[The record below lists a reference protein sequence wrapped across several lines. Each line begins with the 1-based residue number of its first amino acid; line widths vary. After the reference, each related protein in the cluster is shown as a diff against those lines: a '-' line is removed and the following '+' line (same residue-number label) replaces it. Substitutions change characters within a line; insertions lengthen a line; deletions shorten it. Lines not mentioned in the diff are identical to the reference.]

1 MVGGVR
7 AQVTGRNGK
16 WVGPVAIVFVVVG
29 LLVLALFAALHRY
42 LWIRLVR
49 DTTGPGTV
57 LRRLGT
63 AIAVVG
69 PLLTLATFVGARS
82 GLPIGVVRVIAWPG
96 YLWAVLFLYLL
107 LAVLVGEV
115 LRPLLVRI
123 ACGRG
128 KRRREEVAAA
138 EPGAEGAVAPA
149 AGAGGAAT
157 TAASAAGA
165 VATAVPVAESTATE
179 LTRRRLISQALAGAG
194 IAAAVATV
202 GIGTYGVLR
211 GPRVLEVEVP
221 LAELPAEAAGFRLAV
236 VSDTHIGP
244 ALAAGFTRTVVDTVN
259 GTNPDAIVVVGDLV
273 DGDVDDL
280 RPDVAPFADLR
291 APHGVYFV
299 TGNHEYIS
307 GAQQWVDYLPELG
320 MRVLLNERVALP
332 GFDLAGVNDLA
343 GEDEGNGPDLAK
355 ALAGRDPAR
364 PVVLLAHQPAFI
376 EEARA
381 HGVDLQISGHT
392 HGGQVFPGNLLARL
406 ANPTLAGLERY
417 GDTQL
422 YVTRGAGAWGPPVRT
437 AAPSDVTV
445 LTLTRA

>member
-1 MVGGVR
+1 M
-7 AQVTGRNGK
+7 
-16 WVGPVAIVFVVVG
+16 AIVFVVVG
-29 LLVLALFAALHRY
+29 LLVLALLAALHRY
-42 LWIRLVR
+42 LWVRLVR
-49 DTTGPGTV
+49 DTTDTASVP
-57 LRRLGT
+57 RRLGT
-63 AIAVVG
+63 VLFVVA
-69 PLLTLATFVGARS
+69 PLLTLATFVGARA

-96 YLWAVLFLYLL
+96 YLWAVVFLYLL

-115 LRPLLVRI
+115 LRPLLLRI
-123 ACGRG
+123 AARRG
-128 KRRREEVAAA
+128 KPDDA
-138 EPGAEGAVAPA
+138 EPA
-149 AGAGGAAT
+149 
-157 TAASAAGA
+157 
-165 VATAVPVAESTATE
+165 ATE
-179 LTRRRLISQALAGAG
+179 LTRRRVIARALAGAG
-194 IAAAVATV
+194 AVAAVATV

-211 GPRVLEVEVP
+211 GPRVLEVDVP
-221 LAELPAEAAGFRLAV
+221 LAKLPPEAAGFRLAV

-244 ALAAGFTRTVVDTVN
+244 VLAAGFTRTVVDTVN
-259 GTNPDAIVVVGDLV
+259 ATNPDAIVVVGDLV

-291 APHGVYFV
+291 APHGVFFV

-307 GAQQWVDYLPELG
+307 GAQQWVDYLPQLG

-343 GEDEGNGPDLAK
+343 GEDEGNGPDLEK
-355 ALAGRDPAR
+355 AMAGRDPAR

-406 ANPTLAGLERY
+406 ANPTLFGLERY

-437 AAPSDVTV
+437 AAPSDITV
-445 LTLTRA
+445 LTLTRP

>member
-1 MVGGVR
+1 MGF
-7 AQVTGRNGK
+7 
-16 WVGPVAIVFVVVG
+16 VFVVVG
-29 LLVLALFAALHRY
+29 LLVLALFAVLHRY
-42 LWIRLVR
+42 LWKRLVR
-49 DTTGPGTV
+49 DTTDAGSVP
-57 LRRLGT
+57 RRLGSVLF
-63 AIAVVG
+63 VVA

-115 LRPLLVRI
+115 LRPLLLRI
-123 ACGRG
+123 AS
-128 KRRREEVAAA
+128 RRTRTPDADAAA
-138 EPGAEGAVAPA
+138 PADSAAPGTVAVAPA
-149 AGAGGAAT
+149 
-157 TAASAAGA
+157 
-165 VATAVPVAESTATE
+165 PVAESAATD
-179 LTRRRLISQALAGAG
+179 LTRRRLIAQALAGAG
-194 IAAAVATV
+194 VAAAVATV
-202 GIGTYGVLR
+202 GLGTYGVLR

-221 LAELPAEAAGFRLAV
+221 LAKLPPDASGFRLAV

-244 ALAAGFTRTVVDTVN
+244 ALAAGFARTVVDTVN
-259 GTNPDAIVVVGDLV
+259 ATNPDAIVVVGDLV
-273 DGDVDDL
+273 DGDVADL
-280 RPDVAPFADLR
+280 RPDIAPFADLR
-291 APHGVYFV
+291 APHGVFFV

-307 GAQQWVDYLPELG
+307 GAQQWVEYLPEVG
-320 MRVLLNERVALP
+320 MRVLFNERVALP

-343 GEDEGNGPDLAK
+343 GEDEGNGPDLDK
-355 ALAGRDPAR
+355 ALAGRDETR

-381 HGVDLQISGHT
+381 RGVDLQISGHT

-417 GDTQL
+417 DDTQL

-445 LTLTRA
+445 LTLTSA